1 MTYKLPTPLSL
12 ICNKDKYFF
21 ENFIWTWKTWN
32 EKQRIKKKVNY
43 TRQIGIIYK
52 DSNRLI
58 KSSHLH
64 QMIVDWNDTQKKIK
78 QINKVKMIA

>member
-1 MTYKLPTPLSL
+1 MKILFEHEKLEMK
-12 ICNKDKYFF
+12 NK
-21 ENFIWTWKTWN
+21 EL
-32 EKQRIKKKVNY
+32 KKKVNY